1 MRFNRRARL
10 IAILALA
17 AMAAIA
23 VYTCRPTM
31 AADPMTTPVTPGQLE
46 IIGAKGRAGGACP
59 LKHTDVDVRISGFIA
74 RVNVVQQ
81 FQNPTGGKIEAVYTF
96 PLAEDSAVD
105 RMEMKVGN
113 RVIIGQIHRREEA
126 REIYEQAR
134 AAGQVASLLDQERP
148 NIFTQSVAN
157 IEPGAEVTITISYTQ
172 LLKYEAG
179 TYKFS
184 FPTVVGP
191 RFNPGT
197 PVSRTGT
204 GMKPD
209 TTQVP
214 DASKITP
221 RITPQGTR
229 AGHDISIK
237 VNINSGVPLL
247 TAKCETHDVNYEFPD
262 KSSATITL
270 KDEATIPNKDFVVN
284 YQVAGEQIQSG
295 LISYA
300 PVKGQGGW
308 FSLIMQPPKAPTQSQ
323 ITPKEMIFV
332 IDTSGSQMGEP
343 LAKSKETM
351 FHCIRNVNPGDTFNM
366 ISFSNEVNK
375 LFETPQPYTADTL
388 AKAEEF
394 LKKCESGGGTYM
406 LPAMKAALEP
416 APDPKRLRIVVFFTD
431 GYVGNDFELVDCV
444 QKNAGNARVFPF
456 GIGNSVNRF
465 LLEKMGEVGR
475 GSTDIVLLNGDSKAI
490 AEKFYDKIRSP
501 LLTDITV
508 DWHGLPVDASE
519 IYPKQSP
526 DLFASQPLILKGRF
540 TDAADGEVT
549 VHGKIGGQPWSS
561 TFRVNLPNAE
571 LENDSLA
578 SIWARAKVEDL
589 MSQDWMGAQTG
600 KPKTDVK
607 EAVIKVALAYGLMTQ
622 YTSFVAVE
630 TTTVT
635 SGGQPRTIAV
645 PVEMPE
651 GVSYQGIGLAEEKQ
665 LYMQRRMAP
674 SGAVGGSAGFGG
686 AMASSSL
693 ALKAMPAAIAT
704 PAPSNGPVAMNGL
717 VVAGDRTTTSGQVSL
732 GHGYSTATKPA
743 APSEQRRLSVTYADG
758 FASKAKD
765 KSDARGSA
773 KVDSLRAT
781 KTEAT
786 TNGMFLWPEGVVD
799 ARPYDLDNSILVK
812 NNPNAVKQFNQIVQ
826 RMDKSLVA
834 LVVKF
839 NKSGGKGDY
848 SIPGKLIVKNGKVE
862 VLIWVKDATQA
873 KMTKLESLGLTGRS
887 WVLSKKVLIG
897 FVPVK
902 NLTKMTRLGFV
913 NRIAPPTYIEKP
925 KR

>member
-1 MRFNRRARL
+1 MRFTKR
-10 IAILALA
+10 AILIPLLALS
-17 AMAAIA
+17 AMAVVA

-31 AADPMTTPVTPGQLE
+31 AADPMKTPVTPGQLE
-46 IIGAKGRAGGACP
+46 IIGAKGQPAGACP

-81 FQNPTGGKIEAVYTF
+81 FHNPTGEKIEAVYTF

-105 RMEMKVGN
+105 RMEMKVGE

-126 REIYEQAR
+126 REIYEEAK

-172 LLKYEAG
+172 LLKYEDG

-191 RFNPGT
+191 RFNPGV
-197 PVSRTGT
+197 PISQTGT
-204 GMKPD
+204 GREPD
-209 TTQVP
+209 TTRVP

-221 RITPQGTR
+221 PITPEGTR
-229 AGHDISIK
+229 AGHDISIS
-237 VNINSGVPLL
+237 VNINSGVPLYS
-247 TAKCETHDVNYEFPD
+247 AKCETHEVNYEFPD
-262 KSSATITL
+262 KSSAIITL
-270 KDEATIPNKDFVVN
+270 KDKATIPNKDFVVN

-295 LISYA
+295 MITYA
-300 PVKGQGGW
+300 PVKGKGGW
-308 FSLIMQPPKAPTQSQ
+308 FSLIMQPPKAPKANQ

-351 FHCIRNVNPGDTFNM
+351 LHCIRNVNPGDTFNM

-375 LFETPQPYTADTL
+375 LFETPQPYTPDTE

-416 APDPKRLRIVVFFTD
+416 PPDPKRLRIVVFFTD

-475 GSTDIVLLNGDSKAI
+475 GAADIVLLNSDSKAI
-490 AEKFYDKIRSP
+490 AEKFYDRIRSP

-508 DWHGLPVDASE
+508 DWHGLPVDTSE
-519 IYPKQSP
+519 VYPKQSP
-526 DLFASQPLILKGRF
+526 DLFACQPLILKGRF
-540 TDAADGEVT
+540 TDAADGQVT

-561 TFRVNLPNAE
+561 TFRVNLPDAE

-600 KPKTDVK
+600 QPKPDIK
-607 EAVIKVALAYGLMTQ
+607 EDIIKVALAYNLMTQ

-630 TTTVT
+630 TMTVT

-651 GVSYQGIGLAEEKQ
+651 GVSYEGVGLAETQTEEAV
-665 LYMQRRMAP
+665 RMAP
-674 SGAVGGSAGFGG
+674 TGAVGGSGFG
-686 AMASSSL
+686 ATASL
-693 ALKAMPAAIAT
+693 ASGMRSRALSMPTPAAI
-704 PAPSNGPVAMNGL
+704 PAPSSGPASVMGQVTAVDSSTAVSSSEL
-717 VVAGDRTTTSGQVSL
+717 KRVVVA
-732 GHGYSTATKPA
+732 KPA
-743 APSEQRRLSVTYADG
+743 VPATAAARSSSD
-758 FASKAKD
+758 KAKWPNGV
-765 KSDARGSA
+765 SDARP
-773 KVDSLRAT
+773 
-781 KTEAT
+781 
-786 TNGMFLWPEGVVD
+786 F
-799 ARPYDLDNSILVK
+799 DLDNSIIVK
-812 NNPNAVKQFNQIVQ
+812 GDEASIQKFKESVKRLDKTEQVKDADVKVVVQ
-826 RMDKSLVA
+826 RLDPTLVA
-834 LVVKF
+834 LVESYA
-839 NKSGGKGDY
+839 KSGNSGSY

-862 VLIWVKDATQA
+862 VLIWVKNPTQA
-873 KMTKLESLGLTGRS
+873 RMVQLEKLGLTGRN
-887 WVLSKKVLIG
+887 WVISKKVLIG
-897 FVPVK
+897 LVPIK
-902 NLTKMTRLGFV
+902 NLTKMTRLDFV
-913 NRIAPPTYIEKP
+913 RRIAPPTYIEKP
-925 KR
+925 MR

>member
-1 MRFNRRARL
+1 MRMRTNVR
-10 IAILALA
+10 AILIPTLILA
-17 AMAAIA
+17 AMVAVA
-23 VYTCRPTM
+23 VYTCRPSM
-31 AADPMTTPVTPGQLE
+31 AANPMTTPVTPGQLE
-46 IIGAKGRAGGACP
+46 IIGPKGESAGACP
-59 LKHTDVDVRISGFIA
+59 LKHTDVDVQISGFIA

-81 FQNPTGGKIEAVYTF
+81 FHNPTKDKIEAVYTF

-105 RMEMKVGN
+105 RMEMKVGD
-113 RVIIGQIHRREEA
+113 RVIVGTIHRREEA
-126 REIYEQAR
+126 REIYEEAK
-134 AAGQVASLLDQERP
+134 AAGHVASLLDQERP

-197 PVSRTGT
+197 PVSHEGT
-204 GMKPD
+204 GRAPD
-209 TTQVP
+209 TTLVP

-221 RITPQGTR
+221 PITPEGTR

-237 VNINSGVPLL
+237 VNIDAGVPLNS
-247 TAKCETHDVNYEFPD
+247 AVCETHDANMEFPD
-262 KSSATITL
+262 STSAVITL
-270 KDEATIPNKDFVVN
+270 KDKATIPNKDFVVN

-295 LISYA
+295 MITYA
-300 PVKGQGGW
+300 PAKGKGGW
-308 FSLIMQPPKAPTQSQ
+308 FSLIMQPPKTPKQNQ
-323 ITPKEMIFV
+323 IMPKEMIFV
-332 IDTSGSQMGEP
+332 IDTSGSQQGLP

-351 FHCIRNVNPGDTFNM
+351 LHCIRNVNPGDTFNM
-366 ISFSNEVNK
+366 ISFSNNVNM
-375 LFETPQPYTADTL
+375 LFETPQPYNTDTE

-456 GIGNSVNRF
+456 GIGSSVNRF

-475 GSTDIVLLNGDSKAI
+475 GTADIVLLNSDSKAI
-490 AEKFYDKIRSP
+490 AEKFYNRIRSP

-508 DWHGLPVDASE
+508 DWHGLPVDTKE
-519 IYPKQSP
+519 VYPRQAA
-526 DLFASQPLILKGRF
+526 DLFASQPLIIKGRF
-540 TDAADGEVT
+540 TDAADGQVT

-561 TFRVNLPNAE
+561 TFRVALPEAE

-600 KPKTDVK
+600 KPIPDIK
-607 EAVIKVALAYGLMTQ
+607 EAIIKVALAYSLMTQ

-630 TTTVT
+630 TMTVT

-651 GVSYQGIGLAEEKQ
+651 GVSYEGVGLESGRQKKQFGVSPIGAIT
-665 LYMQRRMAP
+665 
-674 SGAVGGSAGFGG
+674 GVGGGFGG
-686 AMASSSL
+686 TPTSL
-693 ALKAMPAAIAT
+693 ALATTSRASAMPTVTTAPPPT
-704 PAPSNGPVAMNGL
+704 NSPASVI
-717 VVAGDRTTTSGQVSL
+717 GQVNRMDRS
-732 GHGYSTATKPA
+732 ATGT
-743 APSEQRRLSVTYADG
+743 RLSANYTLAE
-758 FASKAKD
+758 KAKD
-765 KSDARGSA
+765 KKLDAYSYSTNA
-773 KVDSLRAT
+773 HSLPAAGHAAVT
-781 KTEAT
+781 DGT
-786 TNGMFLWPEGVVD
+786 TFLWPDGVVD
-799 ARPYDLDNSILVK
+799 ARPYDLDNSIVVK
-812 NNPNAVKQFNQIVQ
+812 GNPNAVKQFNQIIQ
-826 RMDKSLVA
+826 RLDKTLVA

-839 NKSGGKGDY
+839 NKSKGSGEY

-862 VLIWVKDATQA
+862 VLVWVKDATQA
-873 KMTKLESLGLTGRS
+873 KMTKLQKLGLAGRS
-887 WVLSKKVLIG
+887 WALSKKVLIG
-897 FVPVK
+897 WVPIK
-902 NLTKMTRLGFV
+902 NLAKMARLDFV
-913 NRIAPPTYIEKP
+913 RRIAPPTYVTGKSM
-925 KR
+925 K